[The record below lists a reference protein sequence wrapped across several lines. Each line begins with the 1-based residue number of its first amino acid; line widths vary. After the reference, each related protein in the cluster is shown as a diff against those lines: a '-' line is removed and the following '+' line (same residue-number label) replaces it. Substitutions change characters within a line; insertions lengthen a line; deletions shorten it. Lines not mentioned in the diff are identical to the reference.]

1 MIMGIQTIFA
11 SMDREDRIDR
21 IRLNRKQKKVLKN
34 IIECK
39 TEIRGFHSDT
49 CECCG
54 HTQIHYN
61 SCRDPNCPQCGAFDR
76 ELWIRRQ
83 ERHVLNVKYFHVV
96 FTIPSE
102 LNPFVLAD
110 PAFMYQALFAASAR
124 TMKELAGDEKY
135 LGARIGFTSVLHT
148 WGQNLSLHPH
158 IHMIVPGGGMDT
170 LDRWKPSRKK
180 FFIPVRVLSRAFRGK
195 FLDHVKKHFDRSRL
209 KDTTSFHAVLNTCY
223 GKDWVVYIKKPMN
236 DAGHVI
242 RYLGRYTH
250 RIAISNARI
259 QGYEDHR
266 VTFTY
271 RDYSDHDRIKTMTLE
286 DTEFLR
292 RFMMHILPAHF
303 MKIRHYGFLGNRNR
317 EERMKVIRAA
327 TKTQESGPC
336 RIDLEEILSH
346 ILKRDV
352 SICIRCGQKR
362 HHKLE

>member
-1 MIMGIQTIFA
+1 MGYLYDGFARKPIYLMAYLLFTAIFA
-11 SMDREDRIDR
+11 GYVLTGLLAVFIMLRVVHGVAFGTVTVGGNTLVID
-21 IRLNRKQKKVLKN
+21 LDNPLY
-34 IIECK
+34 
-39 TEIRGFHSDT
+39 FDT
-49 CECCG
+49 
-54 HTQIHYN
+54 
-61 SCRDPNCPQCGAFDR
+61 AF
-76 ELWIRRQ
+76 E
-83 ERHVLNVKYFHVV
+83 
-96 FTIPSE
+96 
-102 LNPFVLAD
+102 
-110 PAFMYQALFAASAR
+110 
-124 TMKELAGDEKY
+124 
-135 LGARIGFTSVLHT
+135 GFTNGTATLT
-148 WGQNLSLHPH
+148 
-158 IHMIVPGGGMDT
+158 IDT
-170 LDRWKPSRKK
+170 VEAVEAEKENARKPSRKK

-209 KDTTSFHAVLNTCY
+209 KDTASFHAVLNTCY

-259 QGYEDHR
+259 QGYEDHK

-292 RFMMHILPAHF
+292 RFMMHILPARF

-327 TKTQESGPC
+327 TKTQEPGPC
-336 RIDLEEILSH
+336 RIDLEEILSY